1 MSNHQKTLSL
11 QDKVSL
17 SLFAVMAVLAV
28 LSYSIV
34 SAVIAPAFDDLE
46 LTAAET
52 NIVRVDRAIDAE
64 LEALRRLA
72 LDWAPWDDTF
82 LFVQGEYPAFEVSNL
97 PLSVMNDLELDL
109 ILFYNTSRNLHWGT
123 LLVDERVRDV
133 ASSGIFATGNSTEAK
148 LTSHEVIS
156 DEILG
161 LLQTDHGPM
170 LIVSL
175 PITHTD
181 RRGPIAG
188 SLIIGRLLDD
198 SMLSEL
204 KRRTEVDFSWYE
216 TTDESSQQQSEA
228 TDLRYAGPE
237 AISNEVTKD
246 RIRTFFLRR
255 DLNDKP
261 ILLLVASTPREISA
275 LGQHTLNGAL
285 LLLAAATV
293 IVSFVIWLLLRNMI
307 IKPLELIST
316 HISSIHESGDL
327 TRRLNM
333 SRSDEIGAVGRNFDE
348 MAGELNDARQL
359 LLEQSFKA
367 GKADTAAE
375 VMHNIRN
382 AMTPLIN
389 GIDRLGTAFKITDGL
404 KVGQATKQIADLE
417 CTPDRKNKLLKYVD
431 SAFKHIEESHA
442 ESRGE
447 LDAVSKQAKLVES
460 IISDQDRHA
469 HSKPVIE
476 SLELDK
482 ILDEAVLVIP
492 KQSSPSVRVNLQE
505 ELGEYRVKGHR
516 VGLLQVLG
524 NIILNAYE
532 AIQRSESGSGSIS
545 LSASN
550 ETIDDQEMIRLVVSD
565 TGCGFDDKSG
575 RKLFQRGYTSKSG
588 DLNGLGLHWCAN
600 AIAAMGGRIKAES
613 TGAGQGAQFHL
624 LLPAAHGG

>member
-1 MSNHQKTLSL
+1 MSNSQKTLSL

-34 SAVIAPAFDDLE
+34 SAVIGPAFDDLE

-52 NIVRVDRAIDAE
+52 NMVRADRAIDAE

-97 PLSVMNDLELDL
+97 PLSSMNDLELDL
-109 ILFYNTSRNLHWGT
+109 MLFYDTSRDLHWGA
-123 LLVDERVRDV
+123 LLIDEQVQDV
-133 ASSGIFATGNSTEAK
+133 SSSGVFATGNSTEAK
-148 LTSHEVIS
+148 LASHEAIS
-156 DEILG
+156 NEIHG
-161 LLQTDHGPM
+161 LLQTAHGPM

-198 SMLSEL
+198 SMLSDFT
-204 KRRTEVDFSWYE
+204 RRTEVDFDWYE
-216 TTDESSQQQSEA
+216 TTDESSPYQSE
-228 TDLRYAGPE
+228 TSELRSAGPE
-237 AISNEVTKD
+237 AIRNEVTND
-246 RIRTFFLRR
+246 DIRTFFLRR
-255 DLNDKP
+255 DLNDEP
-261 ILLLVASTPREISA
+261 ILLLIARTPREISA
-275 LGQHTLNGAL
+275 LGQQTLSGAL

-293 IVSFVIWLLLRNMI
+293 IVSLVIWLLLRNMI
-307 IKPLELIST
+307 VKPLELIST

-327 TRRLNM
+327 SRRLNM
-333 SRSDEIGAVGRNFDE
+333 SRSDEIGALGRNFDE

-389 GIDRLGTAFKITDGL
+389 GIDRLGAAFKITDSL
-404 KVGQATKQIADLE
+404 KIEQATQQISEPDCA
-417 CTPDRKNKLLKYVD
+417 PDRQGKLLQYVD
-431 SAFKHIEESHA
+431 SAFRHIEDLHA
-442 ESRGE
+442 EGREE
-447 LDAVSKQAKLVES
+447 LDAVSKQARLVEG
-460 IISDQDRHA
+460 ILSDQERHA
-469 HSKPVIE
+469 HSQPVIE
-476 SLELDK
+476 SLELDEM
-482 ILDEAVLVIP
+482 LDEAVLVIP
-492 KQSSPSVRVNLQE
+492 RRSSPAVQVNLQE
-505 ELGEYRVKGHR
+505 ELCEYRVKGHR

-532 AIQRSESGSGSIS
+532 SIQRSESEFGAIS

-550 ETIDDQEMIRLVVSD
+550 EIIDNQEMIRLVVED
-565 TGCGFDDKSG
+565 TGCGFDDENG

-588 DLNGLGLHWCAN
+588 DINGLGLHWCSN

-613 TGAGQGAQFHL
+613 TGVGKGAQFHV
-624 LLPAAHGG
+624 LLPAANGR